1 MNLKKF
7 IMTRDEEKALN
18 KKCQEAL
25 KEILKDTGYH
35 ARIVFYPGR
44 KD

>member
-1 MNLKKF
+1 
-7 IMTRDEEKALN
+7 MTRAEEKLLN

-25 KEILKDTGYH
+25 KELLKDSGYN